1 MTAVAGSANRLT
13 HVGLGL
19 HLAHQQALARMYS
32 MVRVQAHA
40 IS

>member
-13 HVGLGL
+13 HVGLSL
-19 HLAHQQALARMYS
+19 HLAHQQVLARMYS
-32 MVRVQAHA
+32 MVMVQAHA

>member
-13 HVGLGL
+13 HGGLSL
-19 HLAHQQALARMYS
+19 HLARQQALDRMYS
-32 MVRVQAHA
+32 MVMVQAHA

>member
-13 HVGLGL
+13 HVGPSL
-19 HLAHQQALARMYS
+19 HPAHQQALAGMYS
-32 MVRVQAHA
+32 MARVQAHA